1 MNYTDENRGKIHNRE
16 RGRQIID
23 YSGVRY
29 GRITPTDIDGFFEQ
43 HNDAFVFYE
52 MKYGD
57 AMLPQGQL
65 KALVRLVNAC
75 WNAGMKAALIIGQHD
90 VANPD
95 DDIRA
100 DAVPVRGVYLGPKF
114 RWCTKNINN
123 RTIKQMT
130 DDFLSWDVK
139 RLSEKGD
146 DKTDGSQPR
155 PIHA

>member
-29 GRITPTDIDGFFEQ
+29 GLITPTDIDGFFEY

-52 MKYGD
+52 MKYGE
-57 AMLPQGQL
+57 ALLPRGQCI
-65 KALVRLVNAC
+65 ALMRLVNAC
-75 WNAGMKAALIIGQHD
+75 WNAGMKAALIIGQHS
-90 VANPD
+90 VTNAD

-100 DAVPVRGVYLGPKF
+100 DTVPVRGVYLGPEYGWRIGGLK
-114 RWCTKNINN
+114 N

-130 DDFLSWDVK
+130 DDFLNWNVERIVEK
-139 RLSEKGD
+139 REDKIGGQQPNPID
-146 DKTDGSQPR
+146 D
-155 PIHA
+155 

>member
-29 GRITPTDIDGFFEQ
+29 GLITPTDIDGFFEY

-57 AMLPQGQL
+57 AMLPRGQCI
-65 KALVRLVNAC
+65 ALMRLVNAC
-75 WNAGMKAALIIGQHD
+75 WNAGMKAVLIIGQHD
-90 VANPD
+90 VTNAD

-100 DAVPVRGVYLGPKF
+100 DAVPVRGIYLGPKYGW
-114 RWCTKNINN
+114 RLGKLRN

-130 DDFLSWDVK
+130 DDFLKWDVE
-139 RLSEKGD
+139 RISEKAD
-146 DKTDGSQPR
+146 DRIKGEQPE
-155 PIHA
+155 PI